1 MMYMKKILKIWNHIW
16 LFQFDNVDIT
26 CLHVHFKQQ

>member
-16 LFQFDNVDIT
+16 LFQFDIT